1 MDAPSD
7 YRNRFFALLS
17 GSFFESKLLKTGN
30 SKSES
35 PGVELGG
42 FIGHLE
48 SYLQE
53 GF

>member
-1 MDAPSD
+1 MILLTIGIDP
-7 YRNRFFALLS
+7 LLS
-17 GSFFESKLLKTGN
+17 FLEVFFESKLLKTGN

>member
-1 MDAPSD
+1 MDDPSD
-7 YRNRFFALLS
+7 YRNRSFVLLS

-35 PGVELGG
+35 PRIELGG

-53 GF
+53 EF